1 LWEAF
6 LIQMNE
12 FDRFLEVELR
22 KMLDP
27 VVATKV
33 PGRPVRR
40 KAGRG
45 LQALMAGPFGAIIP
59 AEPVV
64 VPVRRGA

>member
-1 LWEAF
+1 MWEAF
-6 LIQMNE
+6 LVQMDD

-27 VVATKV
+27 VVATKA
-33 PGRPVRR
+33 PGRPGRR
-40 KAGRG
+40 KAGRS
-45 LQALMAGPFGAIIP
+45 LLALMAGPLQAIPP